1 MNAVEFNNVTFA
13 YKSNTVFSE
22 CSLSIPAGRTVG
34 LIGSNGAGKST
45 LLQLLA
51 GLLQPVSG
59 SVTILD
65 AGSPGRNSARLATA
79 FVAQEALLY
88 ENLRV
93 KDMIRVAKLLNAEF
107 DETTLGELSDLGI
120 GLRQRVKDLSGGQLA
135 QLSLRLALAR
145 RARLLLL
152 DEPLSDLDP
161 LARLDFIGTVMESVS
176 DNEQTV
182 IFSSHDLAELDRCI
196 DYVVILAGGQ
206 IELIGDLDE
215 ILSEHWL
222 VRATPGQLDEVYD
235 ASCVFRNL
243 GATVGEH
250 LIRTKSRN
258 AIEALD
264 ARPALLDDVVLGY
277 LRRGR
282 SVSRIRDMAARS

>member
-93 KDMIRVAKLLNAEF
+93 KDMIRV
-107 DETTLGELSDLGI
+107 
-120 GLRQRVKDLSGGQLA
+120 
-135 QLSLRLALAR
+135 
-145 RARLLLL
+145 
-152 DEPLSDLDP
+152 
-161 LARLDFIGTVMESVS
+161 
-176 DNEQTV
+176 
-182 IFSSHDLAELDRCI
+182 
-196 DYVVILAGGQ
+196 
-206 IELIGDLDE
+206 
-215 ILSEHWL
+215 
-222 VRATPGQLDEVYD
+222 
-235 ASCVFRNL
+235 
-243 GATVGEH
+243 
-250 LIRTKSRN
+250 
-258 AIEALD
+258 
-264 ARPALLDDVVLGY
+264 
-277 LRRGR
+277 
-282 SVSRIRDMAARS
+282 